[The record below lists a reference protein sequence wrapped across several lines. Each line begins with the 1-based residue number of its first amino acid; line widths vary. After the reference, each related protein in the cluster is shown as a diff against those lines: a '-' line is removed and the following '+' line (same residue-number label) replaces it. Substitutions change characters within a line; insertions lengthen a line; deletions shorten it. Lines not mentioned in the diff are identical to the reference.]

1 MYAKL
6 RLELDNAE
14 IDYKQSSNY
23 QGIIMENVDTCYA
36 EKLHGNQLNPYSQY
50 LVRENNKT
58 IWYINAITEEAYEK
72 ILLPMAKLNEV
83 TVRQKQMTVGITSR
97 NLELHDEK
105 ELLNEFYNE
114 NCPKYMKISF
124 LTPTSFK
131 SEGKYVIYPN
141 LRLLYQSLMK
151 KYSMA
156 SEMDMFDANILDDLE
171 EKSEIINYRLHTRPF
186 PLERVRIN
194 AFVGDICIKTH
205 GPETLAR
212 YVRMLLRFGEYSG
225 IGIKTGIG
233 MGAMKYYR
241 EEKND

>member
-36 EKLHGNQLNPYSQY
+36 EKFHGNQLNPYSQY

-141 LRLLYQSLMK
+141 LRLLY
-151 KYSMA
+151 
-156 SEMDMFDANILDDLE
+156 
-171 EKSEIINYRLHTRPF
+171 
-186 PLERVRIN
+186 
-194 AFVGDICIKTH
+194 
-205 GPETLAR
+205 
-212 YVRMLLRFGEYSG
+212 
-225 IGIKTGIG
+225 
-233 MGAMKYYR
+233 
-241 EEKND
+241 